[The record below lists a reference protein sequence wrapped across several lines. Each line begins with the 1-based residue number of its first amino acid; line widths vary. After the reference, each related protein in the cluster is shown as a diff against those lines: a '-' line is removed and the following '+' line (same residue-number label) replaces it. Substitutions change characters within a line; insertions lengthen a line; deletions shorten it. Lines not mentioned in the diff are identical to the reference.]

1 MQNLEEFLREK
12 LSSQKTNHET
22 TTTAT
27 TSTFH
32 LPTGIKHL
40 LTRLFIVA
48 NQIKIEPPRLEQN
61 LDHKSVIDECVR
73 HLIRKKLLC
82 NVLTHGYSPDQT
94 GEVNSHLFCK
104 SSNSNVLKLKGYPWD
119 VIHRILGTEDFVDML
134 LNYTVIECCG
144 TQVVQIVGN
153 EGNLPHVP
161 PSWVTASTELVEF
174 SNLRTLNRDSIISNR
189 TFLHKSFG
197 KYNHKGILSL
207 EIGVEDLKRQIFGSP
222 FENTRFTTGQVA
234 QLDLIVKKIIR
245 NNKKKVNYFRIL
257 NFTCPQG
264 KNSAKIHHLEKRT
277 IVQAVLRFVII
288 VLEKLLP
295 RELYG
300 TKRNKATIFKYV
312 NRLLRL
318 PLNGSFHLEVVTSHV
333 KLGDIPWINNSK
345 NLLENVLSWIYTI
358 LVPQIIIRFFYCTE
372 ISSDTEIL
380 YFRREVWTDMVK
392 NFLPV
397 YMEKYLTLNTKC
409 RNHSSYTLSSW
420 NHCHPRIIPKSAR
433 NEFRMITVPNRGFD
447 HEENVAFTNNMYS
460 VILPVRYILIYLRK
474 KRPLAHAKLHST
486 ADIARAMIEFKQSL
500 LNKYG
505 SLPELHYM
513 KFDIASCY
521 DTIPR
526 KKLLKVLQNLVKD
539 ETGFFVRA
547 YHVFD
552 PYRGSLKRK
561 YTVNGT
567 MGPKTGLNT
576 VTIDGSRTFYF
587 SAKEFIDVI
596 EHVLHK
602 TTLQI
607 GDSCYFRK
615 DGLFQGDSL
624 SSLLVDILYDDLLD
638 HFVEFTPR
646 RGEDCLV
653 LRLADDFLVISTDQF
668 QIETIKKL
676 ARQGFRDYNATVK
689 REKILVSSSQS
700 EKLDIVVFCALHI
713 CISKLEMIKH
723 KSTMK
728 IPRLS
733 ALTAAE
739 LYSRLEWLFNLR
751 LSYGTL
757 DLRLN
762 SSPTII
768 SQVRSIVGN
777 IAETLVQAPERRILE
792 ETAFLNFMNYIT
804 NAIDRQCRH
813 TQNKDDL
820 DFYINVRLSI
830 IDTFLGTFMK
840 TPSRSKNVMH
850 CLRDMRRHISNEYV
864 LYRE

>member
-1 MQNLEEFLREK
+1 MQNLEEFLWEK
-12 LSSQKTNHET
+12 LSLQNDNHVT
-22 TTTAT
+22 TP
-27 TSTFH
+27 TSPPPPPLLH
-32 LPTGIKHL
+32 LPTGIKQL

-48 NQIKIEPPRLEQN
+48 NQTKIEPPRLEQN
-61 LDHKSVIDECVR
+61 LDHKLVIDECVK
-73 HLIRKKLLC
+73 HLVRKRLLC

-94 GEVNSHLFCK
+94 GEVNKHLFCK
-104 SSNSNVLKLKGYPWD
+104 SGNSNVLKLKGFPWD
-119 VIHRILGTEDFVDML
+119 VIHRVIGTENFVDML
-134 LNYTVIECCG
+134 LNYTVIEFCED
-144 TQVVQIVGN
+144 QFVQIVGN

-161 PSWVTASTELVEF
+161 PSWVTGTTEPMEPPKFV
-174 SNLRTLNRDSIISNR
+174 SNR

-207 EIGVEDLKRQIFGSP
+207 DIGVKDLGGHILGSSLDDIG
-222 FENTRFTTGQVA
+222 FTAGQAA
-234 QLDLIVKKIIR
+234 QLDVIVRKIIR
-245 NNKKKVNYFRIL
+245 NNRRKINYFRIL
-257 NFTCPQG
+257 NLTCPQWKQKKLAG
-264 KNSAKIHHLEKRT
+264 IHHLERAT
-277 IVQAVLRFVII
+277 NVQAVLRFVII

-318 PLNGSFHLEVVTSHV
+318 PLNGSFHLGVVVSQV
-333 KLGDIPWINNSK
+333 KLEDIPWINKSK
-345 NLLENVLSWIYTI
+345 NTLENVLSWIYTT

-380 YFRREVWTDMVK
+380 YFRREVWNDMVK
-392 NFLPV
+392 NFLSV
-397 YMEKYLTLNTKC
+397 YMQRYLTLNHKC

-420 NHCHPRIIPKSAR
+420 NHCHPRIIPKSAK

-460 VILPVRYILIYLRK
+460 VILPVRYILIYLRRG
-474 KRPLAHAKLHST
+474 RPLTFAKLHST
-486 ADIARAMIEFKQSL
+486 ADIAKAMIEFKQGL

-505 SLPELHYM
+505 SLPKLHYM

-521 DTIPR
+521 DTVPR
-526 KKLLKVLQNLVKD
+526 EKLVKVLQNLVKD

-552 PYRGSLKRK
+552 PHRRSLKRK

-567 MGPKTGLNT
+567 LGPKIGLNT
-576 VTIDGSRTFYF
+576 VTIDGSRTFHF
-587 SAKEFIDVI
+587 STKEFMDVI
-596 EHVLHK
+596 EHVLYR

-607 GDSCYFRK
+607 GDNCFFRK

-638 HFVEFTPR
+638 HFMEFTPR

-668 QIETIKKL
+668 QIEAIKKL
-676 ARQGFRDYNATVK
+676 ARQGFGEYNATVK
-689 REKILVSSSQS
+689 REKILASGSQS
-700 EKLDIVVFCALHI
+700 GNSDIVVFCALHI
-713 CISKLEMIKH
+713 CIFKLEMIKH

-733 ALTAAE
+733 ALTATE
-739 LYSRLEWLFNLR
+739 LYSRLEWLLNQR
-751 LSYGTL
+751 LNYGTL

-768 SQVRSIVGN
+768 SQARNIVGN
-777 IAETLVQAPERRILE
+777 IAETLVQIPERRLLE
-792 ETAFLNFMNYIT
+792 ETAFLNFVNYIT
-804 NAIDRQCRH
+804 NAIDQRCRH
-813 TQNKDDL
+813 AQDKNDL

-830 IDTFLGTFMK
+830 IDTFLGTFMN
-840 TPSRSKNVMH
+840 TPSRFENLIR
-850 CLRDMRRHISNEYV
+850 CLRDMRRHIK
-864 LYRE
+864 